1 MPMISDQ
8 ITRLTDPEE
17 VDKHQA
23 KKFEIPIQGLI
34 RKSHTLMVENGG
46 GGGPESI
53 PYWYPAAGK
62 MKNSI
67 DRRRPT
73 YDRHDPVYKR
83 LLQYIPYCKIG
94 LEIQSDIGRSTGF
107 LLSKTQDIDV
117 IDDAIEWVDIY
128 DGQARNIARRLG
140 RTSKATIT
148 WHYGTEFLT
157 KQYDWIKIEFDRV
170 DRNIKQAIQH
180 CKPGGKVF
188 VFGTIEQC
196 RDWLEQPWAKGLEYQ
211 TETNRYGTGKNSFI
225 CFSINTNGETH
236 D

>member
-1 MPMISDQ
+1 M
-8 ITRLTDPEE
+8 
-17 VDKHQA
+17 
-23 KKFEIPIQGLI
+23 
-34 RKSHTLMVENGG
+34 
-46 GGGPESI
+46 
-53 PYWYPAAGK
+53 
-62 MKNSI
+62 
-67 DRRRPT
+67 
-73 YDRHDPVYKR
+73 
-83 LLQYIPYCKIG
+83 
-94 LEIQSDIGRSTGF
+94 
-107 LLSKTQDIDV
+107 
-117 IDDAIEWVDIY
+117 
-128 DGQARNIARRLG
+128 G

-196 RDWLEQPWAKGLEYQ
+196 RDWLEQPWAKGLEYH